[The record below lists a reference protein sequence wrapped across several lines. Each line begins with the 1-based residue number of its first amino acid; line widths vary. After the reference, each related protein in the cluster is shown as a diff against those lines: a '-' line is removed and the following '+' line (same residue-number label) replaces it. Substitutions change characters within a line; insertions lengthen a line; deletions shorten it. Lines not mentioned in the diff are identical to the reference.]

1 VESLAKTD
9 ADEEIELSMKNLKQ
23 KKTLAQAILW
33 FWVKLFVSN
42 RESILMK
49 LSKLSNSVS
58 NNLKHTL
65 V

>member
-1 VESLAKTD
+1 LAGVAVAVVVVVVESLAKTD

-42 RESILMK
+42 RESQ
-49 LSKLSNSVS
+49 S
-58 NNLKHTL
+58 
-65 V
+65 